1 MNKIK
6 EFLQTNI
13 IVLKWT
19 ACYFIGLWCILEF
32 LFGFNLLS
40 SQHWY
45 KFFHSSFHGFAGF
58 TFQIIM
64 YAALPIFIASVM
76 TIYRTKEPII
86 KIALFDKI
94 KEYIKNLKP
103 APLPEQT
110 EETTDE
116 NESESEN
123 IYPNDLPPELRIPF
137 KRVRDRIGIRSPV
150 SVYNQIHQTPET
162 KPSET
167 ISDSTDAFP
176 IPSDFD
182 IPDTFDE
189 NDTLSLNEM
198 PVFQDLD
205 FDTPIMS
212 EQKLEN
218 ETTKYFDNKK
228 IEYETNKNF
237 VITDEYVIYEHND
250 DDFWIMDDEAWFAA
264 GKQIESPVPE
274 LLQIAQIN
282 NLTPIIYMKSENIMD
297 IETTISNFEN
307 NGVRVIKGLSE
318 LD

>member
-13 IVLKWT
+13 IVLKWS
-19 ACYFIGLWCILEF
+19 AYYFIGLWCILEF

-45 KFFHSSFHGFAGF
+45 KFFHSNFHGFAGF

-64 YAALPIFIASVM
+64 YAALPIFIASVI

-94 KEYIKNLKP
+94 KEYIKNLKQEP
-103 APLPEQT
+103 VAEEKAED
-110 EETTDE
+110 EET
-116 NESESEN
+116 ESEPED
-123 IYPNDLPPELRIPF
+123 IYPEDLPSELRIPF
-137 KRVRDRIGIRSPV
+137 KRARDRIGIRGPV
-150 SVYNQIHQTPET
+150 SVYNQIHKTNEEKPTET
-162 KPSET
+162 A
-167 ISDSTDAFP
+167 SDSADSFP

-182 IPDTFDE
+182 ISDTFDE
-189 NDTLSLNEM
+189 NDTQSLNDI
-198 PVFQDLD
+198 PVFQDID
-205 FDTPIMS
+205 FDMPIMT
-212 EQKLEN
+212 EKKLEN

-237 VITDEYVIYEHND
+237 VITNKYVIYEHND
-250 DDFWIMDDEAWFAA
+250 GDFWIMDENSWFAA
-264 GKQIESPVPE
+264 GKQIDSPIPE

-282 NLTPIIYMKSENIMD
+282 GLIPIIYLQSENIMD

-307 NGVRVIKGLSE
+307 NGVRVIKSLSE

>member
-6 EFLQTNI
+6 EFLQTNL
-13 IVLKWT
+13 IVLKWGLY
-19 ACYFIGLWCILEF
+19 YFIGLWFILEF

-40 SQHWY
+40 AQHWH

-64 YAALPIFIASVM
+64 YAALPIFIASVI

-86 KIALFDKI
+86 KITIFDKI
-94 KEYIKNLKP
+94 KEYLKGLKP
-103 APLPEQT
+103 TTAEESK
-110 EETTDE
+110 EETTTE
-116 NESESEN
+116 NESEPEY
-123 IYPNDLPPELRIPF
+123 IYPNDLPRELRIPF
-137 KRVRDRIGIRSPV
+137 KRAKERIGIRGPV
-150 SVYNQIHQTPET
+150 SAYNQIHQTKNETPEQPT
-162 KPSET
+162 PE
-167 ISDSTDAFP
+167 STDAFP

-182 IPDTFDE
+182 ISDTFDE
-189 NDTLSLNEM
+189 NDTQSLNEI

-205 FDTPIMS
+205 FDTPIMT
-212 EQKLEN
+212 EKKLEN

-237 VITDEYVIYEHND
+237 VITDKYVIYEHND
-250 DDFWIMDDEAWFAA
+250 GDFWIMDNEAWFAA
-264 GKQIESPVPE
+264 GKQIDSPVPE
-274 LLQIAQIN
+274 ILQIAKMNSLI
-282 NLTPIIYMKSENIMD
+282 PIIYLQSENIMD

-307 NGVRVIKGLSE
+307 NGIRVIKSLAE